1 MLNDILNGVN
11 ARLKEL
17 FGADTV
23 IYTDAVEQGLKEP
36 CFFVGFLEPSEK
48 QVIGRRYFRDTGM
61 YIQYLPGNPEQI
73 NRELYR
79 VSDILMDG
87 METITLKNG
96 DILRGTRLSSRVS
109 DDVLNF
115 FVNYNLF
122 VIKPADQIPD
132 MGEIEAQVR
141 KD

>member
-1 MLNDILNGVN
+1 MLTDILDGVN
-11 ARLKEL
+11 QRLKEL
-17 FGADTV
+17 FGKDAV

-48 QVIGRRYFRDTGM
+48 PVTGCRYYRNIGM
-61 YIQYLPGNPEQI
+61 YIQYLPGRPAQI

-96 DILRGTRLSSRVS
+96 DVLRGTGRSGRIS
-109 DDVLNF
+109 DGVLNF

-122 VIKPADQIPD
+122 VIKTVAHSPG
-132 MGEIEAQVR
+132 MGEIEVEIR
-141 KD
+141 KE